1 MNCMKTEETF
11 AELCQALPKIAA
23 LAVEKRVEVTVTISP
38 DNMEIRTSPWAPLQY
53 ICPAKAEVQP

>member
-1 MNCMKTEETF
+1 MKTEEIF

-53 ICPAKAEVQP
+53 VGPAIAEAQT

>member
-1 MNCMKTEETF
+1 MKTEEVF
-11 AELCQALPKIAA
+11 AELSQALPQIAA

-53 ICPAKAEVQP
+53 VCPANHEAQP